1 VSDTTPRP
9 RPLLLNIWI
18 ASELMAALL
27 DRNLVL
33 EDVHTDF
40 YGTVSVIGAFGPLTP
55 SELAERT
62 GVPLTTVS
70 DRIRRIVED
79 GDAERIPNPADG
91 RSHLVRLTEE
101 GDTRWRRGW
110 PALQRTIQQISDNLD
125 RPVDEVHDAL
135 EELIEALRA
144 ASREV
149 TPSP

>member
-1 VSDTTPRP
+1 VSTTPRP

-18 ASELMAALL
+18 AGELVAALL
-27 DRNLVL
+27 DRNLAV

-40 YGTVSVIGAFGPLTP
+40 YGTLSVIGAFGPLTP

-62 GVPLTTVS
+62 GVALTTVS

-91 RSHLVRLTEE
+91 RSHLVRLTQE
-101 GDTRWRRGW
+101 GDARWRRGW
-110 PALQRTIQQISDNLD
+110 PALQKTIQQISDNLD

-135 EELIEALRA
+135 EDLIEALRA

-149 TPSP
+149 TPVP